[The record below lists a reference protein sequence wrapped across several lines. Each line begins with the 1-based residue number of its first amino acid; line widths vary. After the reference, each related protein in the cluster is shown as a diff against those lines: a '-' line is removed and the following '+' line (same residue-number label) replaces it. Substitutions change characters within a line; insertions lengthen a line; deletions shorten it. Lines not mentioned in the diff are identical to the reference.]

1 MRNRR
6 SAGLQAFQ
14 RGKPEGLLYILAL
27 VLTVLS
33 AGPLFADD
41 GPSLYRQL
49 CASCHDAGT
58 ERAPNREALQ
68 AMSPERVLSALESG
82 VMLSMASG
90 RTGTERRDIA
100 EFVTGKSFAQA
111 LSTRPS
117 PQAMCR
123 APVGGAANPLAG
135 PLWNGWGVNT
145 ANTRFQ
151 DGASAGFGA
160 ADVPRLKL
168 KWAFGFPG
176 ELSVDAQPTVAGGR
190 VFVGS
195 QSGGVYSLDAG
206 TGCVHWFFQAASA
219 VRAAVSLG
227 RVRTLSGSRVAAFI
241 GDRAG
246 NVYAVDAATGEQI
259 WKAKVDDHAF
269 ARVTASPVFHD
280 GRLYVGVAS
289 GEETAGAMADYQ
301 CCRFRGSL
309 VALNAGSGRRI
320 WKTYTIAEEA
330 LPTSKNSAGTQM
342 WGPSGAPIWSS
353 PAIDVR
359 RNAIYVTTGNNY
371 TGPATRT
378 SDAFVAFDLKSG
390 KLLWSRQMTAAD
402 DWNTSCRFE
411 AKINCTNADAPD
423 FDFASPPILVTRANG
438 RRALVAGQKSGMLHA
453 VDPDR
458 EGQILWQQRVGKGG
472 INGGVQWG
480 SAADQ
485 SNVYVALS
493 DIGRINVP
501 NSAATEPD
509 PSTGGG
515 MFAFRLDD
523 GQQVW
528 HTPPPSCGT
537 RKRCSPAQSAPV
549 SAIPGVAFSGSVDGH
564 LRAYSA
570 TDGEILWDFDTV
582 RTYDTANGVPGKGG
596 SLNVAGPA
604 ISGGM
609 LFVNSGYVQ
618 NGMPGN
624 VLLAFSVDGK

>member
-1 MRNRR
+1 MC
-6 SAGLQAFQ
+6 SLALCVSSG
-14 RGKPEGLLYILAL
+14 GLLY
-27 VLTVLS
+27 
-33 AGPLFADD
+33 ADD
-41 GPSLYRQL
+41 GPSLYKQL

-58 ERAPNREALQ
+58 ERAPNREALLG
-68 AMSPERVLSALESG
+68 MTPERVLSALEG
-82 VMLSMASG
+82 GPMLSMASG
-90 RTGTERRDIA
+90 RTGTERRAIA
-100 EFVTGKSFAQA
+100 EFVTGKAFAQSVS
-111 LSTRPS
+111 STPL

-123 APVGGAANPLAG
+123 GTAGAPANLLAG

-151 DGASAGFGA
+151 DAAAAGFAA
-160 ADVPRLKL
+160 ADVPRLRL

-176 ELSVDAQPTVAGGR
+176 ELSVDAQPTMAGGR
-190 VFVGS
+190 LFVGT
-195 QSGGVYSLDAG
+195 QSGVVYSLDAS
-206 TGCVHWFFQAASA
+206 TGCVRWFFQAASA
-219 VRAAVSLG
+219 VRAAVSVG
-227 RVRTLSGSRVAAFI
+227 RVSTRTGSRYLAFI

-246 NVYAVDAATGEQI
+246 HVYAVDAASGKEI
-259 WKAKVDDHAF
+259 WKTTVDDHAF

-289 GEETAGAMADYQ
+289 GEETAGSMADYE

-309 VALNAGSGRRI
+309 VALNAATGEQV

-330 LPTSKNSAGTQM
+330 LPRSKNSAGTQI

-359 RNAIYVTTGNNY
+359 RNAIYATTGNNY
-371 TGPATRT
+371 TGPSTQA

-402 DWNTSCRFE
+402 DWNGSCRL
-411 AKINCTNADAPD
+411 AGKVNCTNADAPD
-423 FDFASPPILVTRANG
+423 FDFASPPILVTLANG
-438 RRALVAGQKSGMLHA
+438 RRALVAGQKSGMVHA

-458 EGQILWQQRVGKGG
+458 EGQIIWQQRVGKGG

-480 SAADQ
+480 SAADK

-493 DIGRINVP
+493 DIGRVDIP
-501 NSAATEPD
+501 GSAATEPD
-509 PSTGGG
+509 PNVGGG
-515 MFAFRLDD
+515 IFAFRLDT

-528 HTPPPSCGT
+528 HTPPPPCGA

-549 SAIPGVAFSGSVDGH
+549 TAIPGVAFSGSVDGH

-570 TDGEILWDFDTV
+570 TDGTILWDFDTI
-582 RTYDTANGVPGKGG
+582 RTYDTVNGVPGRGG

-604 ISGGM
+604 ISGGT

-618 NGMPGN
+618 NGTPGN